1 MRGCL
6 FRRGNAILMDT
17 RFIFDFVSGAANLS
31 ARRKRDLSP
40 QIIFS
45 CAANPIFIF
54 IFVFAR
60 HKILAYE
67 GCGAALLPLIAPSS
81 HPPKKPTCRSRLFP
95 RDEKKSKSGSQV
107 KIFHLCRSFSV
118 LCSLSRFIWEIMSKN
133 MRDLAPYFIW
143 WNAKYKELWQSLK
156 RRLM

>member
-6 FRRGNAILMDT
+6 SRRGNAILMDT
-17 RFIFDFVSGAANLS
+17 RFIFDFVFGAANLW

-67 GCGAALLPLIAPSS
+67 GCGAALLPLIAPSF
-81 HPPKKPTCRSRLFP
+81 HPPKKPTCRSER
-95 RDEKKSKSGSQV
+95 REKSKSGSQD
-107 KIFHLCRSFSV
+107 KIFHLEAFLFCV
-118 LCSLSRFIWEIMSKN
+118 LSLVLFEKSCQKICVI
-133 MRDLAPYFIW
+133 
-143 WNAKYKELWQSLK
+143 
-156 RRLM
+156 